1 MKQYVII
8 AYDDSD
14 HQAPERRAEARPQ
27 HLAGARELKANNHFI
42 TGGAILDDNGR
53 MTGSVMI
60 VQFHTEEEF
69 NQWYAE
75 EPYIAKGVWKH
86 IEVKPFR
93 VADV

>member
-1 MKQYVII
+1 MKQYLII
-8 AYDDSD
+8 AHDDTD
-14 HQAPERRAEARPQ
+14 EHAPQRRAEVRPE

-53 MTGSVMI
+53 MKGSAMI
-60 VQFHTEEEF
+60 VQFNTEQEF
-69 NQWYAE
+69 DHWYAH
-75 EPYIAKGVWKH
+75 EPYITKGVWKH